1 MERKKRNPNQRH
13 TNKPNNQNNKNNR
26 HVKISV
32 VVPLLNEEE
41 SLKEL
46 SKKLAIHLKDSA
58 GEDWE
63 VIFIDD
69 GSTDKSFE
77 ILKEINNSDKR
88 FKAVRFRRNYGKAA
102 ALSVGFGK
110 ARGNV
115 IITMDADLQDDPAE
129 IKNLVGKLKEGYD
142 LVSGWKK
149 KRYDPFSK
157 TFPSKIFNW
166 MVSVATGIRLHDF
179 NCGLKGYRKE
189 AAKSLNLYGEM
200 HRFTPAL
207 AFHDGFR
214 VAEIVVQHHP
224 RKFGSSKFGPYRMVK
239 GFLDLI
245 TVTFLTRFMKRPMH
259 FFGAVGIL
267 LVLIGLGL
275 DIYLTIEWLIG
286 ETYLTNRPLLFLGIA
301 LIIVGVQSISMGLIG
316 EMMVKNSEKKNYSIR
331 EYL

>member
-1 MERKKRNPNQRH
+1 MEKKH
-13 TNKPNNQNNKNNR
+13 ENKNRYNKKIDR
-26 HVKISV
+26 TRPDQVQISV
-32 VVPLLNEEE
+32 VIPLLNEEE

-58 GEDWE
+58 GDQWE

-69 GSTDKSFE
+69 GSTDNSFR
-77 ILKEINNSDKR
+77 ILKEINKTDKR
-88 FKAVRFRRNYGKAA
+88 YRAVRFRRNYGKAA
-102 ALSVGFGK
+102 ALQIGFNK

-129 IKNLVGKLKEGYD
+129 IKNLVAKLKDGYD

-149 KRYDPFSK
+149 KRYDPISK
-157 TFPSKIFNW
+157 TFPSRIFNS
-166 MVSVATGIRLHDF
+166 MVSTATGIKLHDF

-207 AFHDGFR
+207 AHHDGFK
-214 VAEIVVQHHP
+214 VTEIVVQHHP
-224 RKFGSSKFGPYRMVK
+224 RKYGASKFGPYRMVK

-245 TVTFLTRFMKRPMH
+245 TVTFLTRFMKKPMH
-259 FFGAVGIL
+259 FFGALGIL
-267 LVLIGLGL
+267 LILAGTGL
-275 DIYLTIEWLIG
+275 DLYLSIEWVLG
-286 ETYLTNRPLLFLGIA
+286 NTYLNNRPLLFLGIV
-301 LIIVGVQSISMGLIG
+301 LIIVGVQSVSMGLIG
-316 EMMVKNSEKKNYSIR
+316 EMMVKNTEKKIYSIR